1 MRAAFRVAALTIALA
16 LSTAPLAS
24 AQTPQT
30 DSTASVTDEA
40 PSLGQVL
47 KATVVNVRA
56 LPKSENL
63 LWLAAGAAGAAAT
76 HPADAR
82 ATRTLADSHALHE
95 SLKGGALIGG
105 TPFELGAA
113 FATYAIGRALN
124 DGRVARV
131 GANLL
136 QAQLMAESLTIGVKQ
151 ATRRA
156 RPSGSGFSFPSG
168 HTTVSFA
175 SADVLARTFGW
186 KAGVAAYA
194 VASYVAASRVQ
205 NQRHYLSDVVFGAA
219 LGTVAGRTVTV
230 GRFRRLAVTPV
241 VAAGRAG
248 FVLAVEAGRGSPR

>member
-1 MRAAFRVAALTIALA
+1 MRAAFRVAALTVAVA
-16 LSTAPLAS
+16 LSTALLAS

-30 DSTASVTDEA
+30 DSTASATDEV

-47 KATVVNVRA
+47 KATAMNVRA
-56 LPKSENL
+56 LPRTENL

-136 QAQLMAESLTIGVKQ
+136 QAQLMAE
-151 ATRRA
+151 
-156 RPSGSGFSFPSG
+156 
-168 HTTVSFA
+168 
-175 SADVLARTFGW
+175 
-186 KAGVAAYA
+186 
-194 VASYVAASRVQ
+194 
-205 NQRHYLSDVVFGAA
+205 
-219 LGTVAGRTVTV
+219 
-230 GRFRRLAVTPV
+230 
-241 VAAGRAG
+241 
-248 FVLAVEAGRGSPR
+248 